1 MTWAEF
7 HHDVPIGQIHY
18 SYLDVVYFD
27 GLTPLELEQL
37 QNVSQQYK
45 SVFIASK
52 GGLPALANHP
62 PVTLNFKEGWKHFSV
77 SLPKWGP
84 GAIAVL
90 SRWAQEMLDSGLY
103 VRSKS
108 PSASRP
114 HIVRKTPPDGLP
126 ESERSAPKIL
136 PHDRQWYR

>member
-1 MTWAEF
+1 
-7 HHDVPIGQIHY
+7 
-18 SYLDVVYFD
+18 
-27 GLTPLELEQL
+27 LTPLELEQL

-62 PVTLNFKEGWKHFSV
+62 PVTLNFKEGWKHVSV
-77 SLPKWGP
+77 PLPKWGP

-103 VRSKS
+103 VKSKS
-108 PSASRP
+108 PLPPVPTSSVKP
-114 HIVRKTPPDGLP
+114 HPTPPKTSISL
-126 ESERSAPKIL
+126 SAA
-136 PHDRQWYR
+136 